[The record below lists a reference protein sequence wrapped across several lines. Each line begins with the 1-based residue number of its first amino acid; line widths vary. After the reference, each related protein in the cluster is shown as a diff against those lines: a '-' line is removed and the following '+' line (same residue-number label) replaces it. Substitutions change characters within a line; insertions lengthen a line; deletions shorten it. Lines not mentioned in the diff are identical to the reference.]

1 MAFVVRA
8 QSADSRP
15 YGHTVTRFDWH
26 AYWNSISEITDS
38 NCSVWHNIARSST
51 ANRLVSVKRELSA
64 RLASWLRQGG
74 CIMFPI
80 MLVLVTGRTR
90 II

>member
-15 YGHTVTRFDWH
+15 YGHTVTRFNWH

-38 NCSVWHNIARSST
+38 NCSVWHNIARSSIP
-51 ANRLVSVKRELSA
+51 SQQ
-64 RLASWLRQGG
+64 ASERQ
-74 CIMFPI
+74 
-80 MLVLVTGRTR
+80 TR
-90 II
+90 IKRASCIVAKARRVYYVPDYASTGH